1 MVGDLPINFNTDNR
15 ELIQRA
21 IVFIGAIVGVVSLFS
36 PNPLLCVPAFVTLYF
51 IVRSIFLS
59 RYLAGFLLAF
69 VYQWIQVSIK
79 PIYANLTFQDISVL
93 TSYPDYIVTC
103 YLLCSAGLV
112 IITLAINVFLS
123 KINYDDECIS
133 EMTDSVSI
141 KWLLIAYFFVGIFTS
156 LLPLSLY
163 QIAVQI
169 SAFKWG
175 IFYIIFICSY
185 DRHKGIWIIVT
196 LVLFEF
202 VLGFASYFSTWKDV
216 IFYTVISSMTVIK
229 MTPRKIILF
238 VVSMLAFVYIGLL
251 WTGVKGDYRT
261 YIGQGAKQ
269 VMAVSKA
276 EALMKMID
284 LASEFNLNDDVMKSF
299 IDRISYIDYFSACMS
314 HVPSVVHH
322 ENGRLTVQA
331 VKHVLVPRFLDNN
344 KAVIDESTHLTKYTG
359 IFFSNLSMGV
369 SFSLGYF
376 GDFYV
381 DFGEIGMLVALFL
394 LGLLIG
400 AVFWDVY
407 RHISNGLISAA
418 VMQMSFFLLYKF
430 EISLIKLIGFLI
442 MFWIVYRLMS
452 AYVFPKFSEW
462 ITIDE

>member
-1 MVGDLPINFNTDNR
+1 MVRNIPLTFKTGNQ
-15 ELIQRA
+15 ELIQRS
-21 IVFIGAIVGVVSLFS
+21 VVVIGTIIAAVSLFS

-59 RYLAGFLLAF
+59 RYLTGFLMAF

-79 PIYANLTFQDISVL
+79 PIYANLTFQDVSTL
-93 TSYPDYIVTC
+93 TSYPENFVTC
-103 YLLCSAGLV
+103 YLLCCAGLV
-112 IITLAINVFLS
+112 IITLAINVYLS
-123 KINYDDECIS
+123 KISFGDDCIFK
-133 EMTDSVSI
+133 MTDSVSV
-141 KWLLIAYFFVGIFTS
+141 KRLLIAYFFIGIFTS
-156 LLPLSLY
+156 LLPLSLF
-163 QIAVQI
+163 QVAVQI

-185 DRHKGIWIIVT
+185 KRHEGFWIIAA
-196 LVLFEF
+196 LILFEF

-216 IFYTVISSMTVIK
+216 IFYTVISLVTVVK
-229 MTPRKIILF
+229 MTPRKMLMLI
-238 VVSMLAFVYIGLL
+238 VSMLAFVYLGLL

-261 YIGQGAKQ
+261 YIGQGDKQ

-276 EALMKMID
+276 EALVKMID
-284 LASEFNLNDDVMKSF
+284 LAGEFNLNDEVKKSF

-314 HVPSVVHH
+314 HVPSVVPH
-322 ENGRLTVQA
+322 EKGQLTLQA
-331 VKHVLVPRFLDNN
+331 IKHVLVPRFLDSN
-344 KAVIDESTHLTKYTG
+344 KAVIDESSHLTKYTG

-381 DFGEIGMLVALFL
+381 DFGAVGMLVALYL

-407 RHISNGLISAA
+407 RHIKNGLISAA

-430 EISLIKLIGFLI
+430 EISLIKLMGTLI

-452 AYVFPKFSEW
+452 AYVFPKFSKW
-462 ITIDE
+462 ITTDD